1 MSDIWDERRG
11 ATEEIVERFLDG
23 EEPTGNGVRVQIVH
37 SWQRCQATGVSPG
50 IAHAPPL
57 EDLDFECGLVRAARP
72 VFEGLRTTIADTPVC
87 MLLGDA
93 NGAMCLRDVGE
104 PAMRRAMDE
113 VGAAP
118 GFGFTEA
125 DMGNNAHGS
134 VLAERRTFL
143 ISGSEHYAEVLRR
156 FTAVGTPVRDP
167 LSGRL
172 NGVVCVV
179 CPNEWA
185 NAEMMAL
192 ARRSAA
198 AVEEQLIE
206 MATERER
213 ALLATFLQSATP
225 GNATPGSPLR
235 GLCRRDQL
243 ALEDAAVN
251 LIAEGRTA
259 MRDVAL
265 SDGRI
270 AALMAQPVTGS
281 AEPAGIAVRVWLP
294 GS

>member
-1 MSDIWDERRG
+1 MTDIWDDGRG
-11 ATEEIVERFLDG
+11 ATEEIVERFLG
-23 EEPTGNGVRVQIVH
+23 GGTTGNDVRAQIVH
-37 SWQRCQATGVSPG
+37 SWRRCQATGLSPG
-50 IAHAPPL
+50 IAHAPVI
-57 EDLDFECGLVRAARP
+57 EGLDFECGLVRAARP
-72 VFEGLRTTIADTPVC
+72 VFEGLGTTIANTPVC

-93 NGAMCLRDVGE
+93 NGAMVLRNVGE

-125 DMGNNAHGS
+125 EMGNNAHGS
-134 VLAERRTFL
+134 VLAERRTCQ
-143 ISGSEHYAEVLRR
+143 ITGNEHYAEVLRR

-185 NAEMMAL
+185 NVEMMTL

-213 ALLATFLQSATP
+213 ALLETFLRSQGARR
-225 GNATPGSPLR
+225 TPGSPLR

-243 ALEDAAVN
+243 ALEDSAVS

-259 MRDVAL
+259 TREVAL

-270 AALMAQPVTGS
+270 ATLVAQPVTGS
-281 AEPAGIAVRVWLP
+281 AEPAGIAVSVLLP
-294 GS
+294 GP